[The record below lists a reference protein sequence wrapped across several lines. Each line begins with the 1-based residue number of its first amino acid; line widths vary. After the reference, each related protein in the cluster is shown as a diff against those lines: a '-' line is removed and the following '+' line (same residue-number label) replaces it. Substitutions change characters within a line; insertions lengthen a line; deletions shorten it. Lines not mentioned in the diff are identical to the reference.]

1 MDLDVADASISSLLR
16 RAGTTASPASGPPS
30 EDRRQRRPDR
40 RRDTLVVRNALLR
53 RAAAGR
59 RRSPAK
65 NDMEQ
70 FVRDQEL
77 AFDASTSSVDLNM
90 SGSPTTRARSFLAHQ
105 RRSLSGDELAAL
117 LRDLRSGERRVS
129 VGVPQRQLAA
139 LGDDGM
145 QALLGLVDDGLEEF
159 EGTMTASMEEEEE
172 TPTPTPSPG
181 PAADEPDRQPSVG
194 DEGSTAGETAAD
206 RAEEEVYDEGAGVE
220 VGSDDE
226 QAAGTAGG
234 RDAELPTG
242 MEIDGEDEPPP
253 ATEDIESDA
262 TVVREPTSSSINKSR
277 RRRSSG
283 HVEASSASVNR
294 SLALT
299 PRAPIHRTP
308 SPGAA
313 GEQSGAGGGT
323 TPSSRRRSR
332 LSRFRFFAGSPTRD
346 TGESLH
352 ETPSTVQPPTAT
364 TGSAAS
370 TPAKRTPAKS
380 TPASNTPLRS
390 ATPRRT
396 SLSRSPGSV
405 PRSGGPASS
414 VDRPDRS
421 PSIVLRRRSRLSG
434 TFRTQAASSAESPA
448 EDTQAAGDKAQSNDE
463 HSDEQSPALATPVAP
478 LRKPAVSSS
487 SSGRRRSA
495 PVTQATKVT
504 PSGGSARKKAVS
516 AFERFFT
523 GDRQRQTSTPMSE
536 PPRRTVG
543 SARFSAHSRSLFV
556 AAKSPRRLSLAADEE
571 EKQPEKRPFTSGLI
585 DDPDE
590 HSDAS
595 GEFQVEPA
603 AAAGGEFPLEPAA
616 AAGGEFQLDPAAAAG
631 GSPQLRSPGSGRISR
646 MSVGSRAA
654 GTPFVPSAESTRLS
668 MRPTGALASSGP
680 SAREASAGETSS
692 AAEAPSRS
700 PAADRSAAPAGSP
713 ARSRSLRTSLAGGTT
728 PIQAQPAAAAA
739 GSSSSR
745 PKTKPDPRRPAP
757 GSKLSAKEAFAR
769 LFPSF
774 ESDQKSRREEAA
786 AKRRHRSSSG
796 PQRKR
801 NSLFGSHGTRRW
813 FKRNAVG
820 LRVTHEALNEV
831 DVAMAKYERMVMRW
845 LREVTGPDR
854 APTTSD
860 ILAVLRRSGTAT
872 TEPRLRQ
879 LIRMHMPLEQQQELI
894 RVSEYGGRLYPT
906 DNPLEEE

>member
-1 MDLDVADASISSLLR
+1 MVITTDANMDLDVADASISSLLR

-206 RAEEEVYDEGAGVE
+206 RAEEV
-220 VGSDDE
+220 
-226 QAAGTAGG
+226 
-234 RDAELPTG
+234 
-242 MEIDGEDEPPP
+242 
-253 ATEDIESDA
+253 
-262 TVVREPTSSSINKSR
+262 
-277 RRRSSG
+277 
-283 HVEASSASVNR
+283 
-294 SLALT
+294 
-299 PRAPIHRTP
+299 
-308 SPGAA
+308 
-313 GEQSGAGGGT
+313 
-323 TPSSRRRSR
+323 
-332 LSRFRFFAGSPTRD
+332 
-346 TGESLH
+346 
-352 ETPSTVQPPTAT
+352 
-364 TGSAAS
+364 
-370 TPAKRTPAKS
+370 
-380 TPASNTPLRS
+380 
-390 ATPRRT
+390 
-396 SLSRSPGSV
+396 
-405 PRSGGPASS
+405 
-414 VDRPDRS
+414 
-421 PSIVLRRRSRLSG
+421 
-434 TFRTQAASSAESPA
+434 
-448 EDTQAAGDKAQSNDE
+448 
-463 HSDEQSPALATPVAP
+463 
-478 LRKPAVSSS
+478 
-487 SSGRRRSA
+487 
-495 PVTQATKVT
+495 
-504 PSGGSARKKAVS
+504 
-516 AFERFFT
+516 
-523 GDRQRQTSTPMSE
+523 
-536 PPRRTVG
+536 
-543 SARFSAHSRSLFV
+543 ARFSAHSRSLFV

-680 SAREASAGETSS
+680 SAREASAGETPS

-774 ESDQKSRREEAA
+774 ETDQKSRREEAA

-894 RVSEYGGRLYPT
+894 RVSEYGGRLHPT